1 MGMFSSLLITRV
13 PEFMAKG
20 PSKFSSP
27 QAPMSLQRAVGWSL
41 FWIGLALATG
51 VVIAFISPRGWEVA
65 LEYYAGYAIEKALSV
80 DNLFVF
86 LMLFSHFRIATEN
99 QRRILNYG
107 IIGVLLLRG
116 LMIFGGISLVNEFEW
131 VLYVFGVLVI
141 YTGFIMA
148 FGKEKE
154 FDPSRNTVI
163 RLTRKLIPVTDTY
176 HGDHFFVIKGAKRY
190 ATPLFVVLI
199 VIELTD
205 VMFAV
210 DSIPAVFS
218 VSRDPLVVYSSNILA
233 VLGLRSLYFLLE
245 RMQQFFAHM
254 KKGVGVVL
262 WFVGFKMLYPLIN
275 PHHHIDIR
283 LSLVIILG
291 ILLISVLVSLK
302 AKPVD
307 IPGEK

>member
-1 MGMFSSLLITRV
+1 M
-13 PEFMAKG
+13 PAKL
-20 PSKFSSP
+20 SRFSSP
-27 QAPMSLQRAVGWSL
+27 QAPMSLQRALGWSI
-41 FWIGLALATG
+41 FWIVLALATG
-51 VVIAFISPRGWEVA
+51 IGVAFISPRGWEAA

-86 LMLFSHFRIATEN
+86 LMLFSHFKIETRN

-107 IIGVLLLRG
+107 IVGVLLLRG

-131 VLYVFGVLVI
+131 ILYIFGVLII
-141 YTGFIMA
+141 YTGFVLA

-154 FDPSRNTVI
+154 FDPERNMII
-163 RLTRKLIPVTDTY
+163 RVTRKIIPVTHDFD
-176 HGDHFFVIKGAKRY
+176 GEHFFVHHHGKLH
-190 ATPLFVVLI
+190 ATTLFVVLI

-205 VMFAV
+205 VMFAI
-210 DSIPAVFS
+210 DSIPAVFA
-218 VSRDPLVVYSSNILA
+218 VSRDSLVVYASNILA

-262 WFVGFKMLYPLIN
+262 WFVGFKMLYPLIY

-283 LSLVIILG
+283 LSLAIIIG
-291 ILLISVLVSLK
+291 ILLISILVSIK
-302 AKPVD
+302 AKPD
-307 IPGEK
+307 PNLEKR

>member
-1 MGMFSSLLITRV
+1 
-13 PEFMAKG
+13 MAKER
-20 PSKFSSP
+20 SKYSLP
-27 QAPMSLQRAVGWSL
+27 QAPMSLQRALGWSI
-41 FWIGLALATG
+41 FWIALALATG
-51 VVIAFISPRGWEVA
+51 VVIALVSPRGWDVA

-86 LMLFSHFRIATEN
+86 LMLFSHFKIEMEN

-107 IIGVLLLRG
+107 IIGVLVLRG
-116 LMIFGGISLVNEFEW
+116 LMIFGGITLVNEFEW
-131 VLYVFGVLVI
+131 LLYVFGALVI

-154 FDPSRNTVI
+154 FDPSRNKII
-163 RLTRKLIPVTDTY
+163 RLVRKFIPVTDNY
-176 HGDHFFVIKGAKRY
+176 HGHHFFVTRDAKRY

-205 VMFAV
+205 IMFAI
-210 DSIPAVFS
+210 DSIPAVFA

-245 RMQQFFAHM
+245 RMQQFFVHM

-262 WFVGFKMLYPLIN
+262 WFVGFKMLYPLVN
-275 PHHHIDIR
+275 PNHHIDIR
-283 LSLVIILG
+283 LSLVIIIG
-291 ILLISVLVSLK
+291 ILLVSVLVSLK
-302 AKPVD
+302 AESKPVSS
-307 IPGEK
+307 E